1 MKQMSLNE
9 AAELC
14 GSYGMPLPISVNG
27 EDKLYLMNESTFQN
41 YADALEFAEVMEGI
55 AEAESGQLIDG
66 NTVIEK
72 ARKKYGL

>member
-55 AEAESGQLIDG
+55 AEIENGNFIDG
-66 NTVIEK
+66 DVFEK
-72 ARKKYGL
+72 EMREKYGL